1 MIENTKNILKTRRD
15 IIEAFK
21 KKKQIEEDDEQT
33 EDDEQAEDDEE
44 NEDKKL
50 PLWLQVSKARF
61 DEIKKI
67 VTDAKKKLQLKL
79 LKNKVISMTK
89 ISKLI
94 NRIDKDLDLNKKTPD
109 KETHDMYM
117 SINDDLNF
125 LNEAMVKT
133 GLTNARNNMF

>member
-33 EDDEQAEDDEE
+33 EDDEQAENDEE

-125 LNEAMVKT
+125 LNEAIVKT
-133 GLTNARNNMF
+133 GLTNARKNMF